1 MYHKI
6 SLIAAALAMS
16 LLMAGC
22 GGSALVVSGETLKAS
37 GQQFVQLGKVY
48 KEGCDVTKSIP
59 QKDCQ
64 AFRAFGEQFQKS
76 YPISVQLWEAARATN
91 DPATQQG
98 AEVVIK
104 DLNGRLNT
112 FGSAVKK

>member
-6 SLIAAALAMS
+6 SLIVAVLLLS
-16 LLMAGC
+16 LQMGC

-37 GQQFVQLGKVY
+37 GQQFVQLGKMY
-48 KEGCDVTKSIP
+48 KEGCDVTKTIA